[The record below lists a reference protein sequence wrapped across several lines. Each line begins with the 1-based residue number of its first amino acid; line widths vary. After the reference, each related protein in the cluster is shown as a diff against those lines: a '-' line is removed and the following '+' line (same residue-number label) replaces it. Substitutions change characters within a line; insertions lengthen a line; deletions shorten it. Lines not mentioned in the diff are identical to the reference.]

1 MTHLLLV
8 TIYLAFV
15 SLGLPDSLLGAAWPS
30 MYPSLGASVA
40 SAGLVSLTITVC
52 TVISSLASDR
62 LVRKF
67 GTGVVTAVSTFLT
80 AAALFGFSL
89 STRFWMLLLW
99 ALPYGLGAGSIDAA
113 LNNFV
118 ALHFH
123 ARHMSWLHCFWGLG
137 AAIGPQIM
145 AFCLVRNSWQ
155 GGYRTIATIQFTLT
169 AILLLSLPL
178 WKKKTASAAAST
190 QEAPSVRTLLH
201 RLDGRAALC
210 SFFFY
215 CSLEMSAG
223 LWSASYLVLQKEMDA
238 QLAASLTAAFYVGIT
253 VGRIISGFLTVRMD
267 SPSLIRAGEGFIFA
281 ALIALIVLP
290 PSAVC
295 GTALF
300 FLGFGCA
307 PVYPCLIHETPRRF
321 GQSASQAMI
330 GLEMAAAYVGSAA
343 MPPLAGL
350 IVQYVS
356 PAVFP
361 AFLCLFAVL
370 LCIMTELLRALDRRR
385 EALETA

>member
-155 GGYRTIATIQFTLT
+155 EGYRTIATIQFTLT

-178 WKKKTASAAAST
+178 WKKKPRPRRLRRKKRRLCGRCFTVSTGARRSA
-190 QEAPSVRTLLH
+190 RF
-201 RLDGRAALC
+201 
-210 SFFFY
+210 SF
-215 CSLEMSAG
+215 
-223 LWSASYLVLQKEMDA
+223 
-238 QLAASLTAAFYVGIT
+238 T
-253 VGRIISGFLTVRMD
+253 VPLKC
-267 SPSLIRAGEGFIFA
+267 
-281 ALIALIVLP
+281 LP
-290 PSAVC
+290 
-295 GTALF
+295 
-300 FLGFGCA
+300 GFGA
-307 PVYPCLIHETPRRF
+307 
-321 GQSASQAMI
+321 QAI
-330 GLEMAAAYVGSAA
+330 
-343 MPPLAGL
+343 
-350 IVQYVS
+350 
-356 PAVFP
+356 
-361 AFLCLFAVL
+361 LC
-370 LCIMTELLRALDRRR
+370 CKRK
-385 EALETA
+385 

>member
-1 MTHLLLV
+1 
-8 TIYLAFV
+8 
-15 SLGLPDSLLGAAWPS
+15 
-30 MYPSLGASVA
+30 
-40 SAGLVSLTITVC
+40 
-52 TVISSLASDR
+52 
-62 LVRKF
+62 
-67 GTGVVTAVSTFLT
+67 
-80 AAALFGFSL
+80 
-89 STRFWMLLLW
+89 
-99 ALPYGLGAGSIDAA
+99 
-113 LNNFV
+113 
-118 ALHFH
+118 
-123 ARHMSWLHCFWGLG
+123 
-137 AAIGPQIM
+137 
-145 AFCLVRNSWQ
+145 
-155 GGYRTIATIQFTLT
+155 
-169 AILLLSLPL
+169 
-178 WKKKTASAAAST
+178 
-190 QEAPSVRTLLH
+190 
-201 RLDGRAALC
+201 
-210 SFFFY
+210 
-215 CSLEMSAG
+215 MSAG
-223 LWSASYLVLQKEMDA
+223 LWSASDLVLQKEMDA

-253 VGRIISGFLTVRMD
+253 VGRIIGGFLTVRMD

-350 IVQYVS
+350 IVQYIS

-361 AFLCLFAVL
+361 VFLCLFAVL